1 MTEREIIQENIEKL
15 YSSCVEENR
24 SELSFLGLLAGVEKR
39 LCIKVLEGFAELL
52 VDKPD
57 HFAWCEDT
65 LRSTHRG
72 IHGHDLN
79 RAFCQAWAKARKT
92 KGLKV
97 ENFMSP
103 LYTLDD
109 VRAMVKHWDSR
120 WGVFPGI
127 EKALTDNRFRESVL
141 SEAELLKQ
149 VQQTP
154 V

>member
-1 MTEREIIQENIEKL
+1 M
-15 YSSCVEENR
+15 
-24 SELSFLGLLAGVEKR
+24 EKR

-52 VDKPD
+52 VDKPY
-57 HFAWCEDT
+57 HFAWCENA

-72 IHGHDLN
+72 IHGHDFN
-79 RAFCQAWAKARKT
+79 RAFCQAWAKSRKT

-149 VQQTP
+149 IEQAP